1 MGNRMAQ
8 NGTAMSSKGK
18 QTSRTGLCSTRD
30 MAITDARTVKGRRDV
45 QWTGAS
51 DMGAVAKRAR
61 AAQPGGEQAQDNLSY
76 VHKLGEEG

>member
-1 MGNRMAQ
+1 
-8 NGTAMSSKGK
+8 
-18 QTSRTGLCSTRD
+18 
-30 MAITDARTVKGRRDV
+30 MAITEARTVKGRRDV

-76 VHKLGEEG
+76 VHKLGEEGWTRRGNGHKVKYRKFH